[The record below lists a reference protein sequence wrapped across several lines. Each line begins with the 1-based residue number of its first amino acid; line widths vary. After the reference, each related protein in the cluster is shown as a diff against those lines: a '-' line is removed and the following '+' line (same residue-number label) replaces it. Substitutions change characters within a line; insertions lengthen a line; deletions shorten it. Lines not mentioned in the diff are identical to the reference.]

1 MKEKAFIE
9 MKYREHEE
17 IGRILENAKKEKEC
31 NKQILLERLRNG
43 AYETQTENTT
53 CLLLICSNYIFLLA
67 STFTDNNDYNDYN
80 DDQEDFSTMEM

>member
-9 MKYREHEE
+9 MKYREHKE

-43 AYETQTENTT
+43 AYETRTENTT
-53 CLLLICSNYIFLLA
+53 CLLLICSNCLNL
-67 STFTDNNDYNDYN
+67 S
-80 DDQEDFSTMEM
+80 FSFYFY